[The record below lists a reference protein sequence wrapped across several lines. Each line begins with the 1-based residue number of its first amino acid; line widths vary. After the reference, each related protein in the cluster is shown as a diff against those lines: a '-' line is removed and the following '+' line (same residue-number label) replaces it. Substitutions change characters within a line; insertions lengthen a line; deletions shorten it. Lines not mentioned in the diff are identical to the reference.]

1 VLQHTRT
8 LLWRALALVCV
19 GLAIAGALLPVLPTV
34 PFLLVAAWAGG
45 KGWPALEA
53 RLLAHPT
60 YGPSIL
66 NWRRHGA
73 IPRKAKL
80 LATVMMC
87 GSATLLWFAPVPP
100 WLRWAVYATMFTV
113 CAWMW
118 MRPEPP
124 PSTSPPSPS
133 A

>member
-1 VLQHTRT
+1 MLQQTRT
-8 LLWRALALVCV
+8 LLWRALALISV

-34 PFLLVAAWAGG
+34 PFLLMTAWAGG

-53 RLLAHPT
+53 RLLAHPI

-80 LATVMMC
+80 LATIMML

-100 WLRWAVYATMFTV
+100 WLRWLVYATMASV
-113 CAWMW
+113 CLWMW
-118 MRPEPP
+118 TRPEPP
-124 PSTSPPSPS
+124 PTPHS